1 MAPTLTPLYR
11 LLTPLLHHVSP
22 KALLSPS
29 LLLST
34 RAFSTSPPLQARPDA
49 KKRNNIDPRITLIR
63 YHLQH
68 PKTPRP
74 LKLSRMRGLRHWTIH
89 RAWML
94 MRRKRIESE
103 QGELYRLV
111 FPYTNFKIP
120 ISARI
125 YSYMGRYWEYMLV

>member
-11 LLTPLLHHVSP
+11 LLTPLLHNVSI
-22 KALLSPS
+22 PS
-29 LLLST
+29 LLPAAAS
-34 RAFSTSPPLQARPDA
+34 RAFSTTAQVQARQDT

-74 LKLSRMRGLRHWTIH
+74 LRLSRMRGLRHWTIH

-94 MRRKRIESE
+94 MRRKRIEKE
-103 QGELYRLV
+103 DGELYRLV
-111 FPYTNFKIP
+111 F
-120 ISARI
+120 
-125 YSYMGRYWEYMLV
+125 